1 LFLIDERSEK
11 CRVVIHRTF
20 RSEFHQAPIFEEAIM
35 TTEIQRGQRLKSLE
49 RHLKKETPVLLEVV
63 KIFKE
68 LDRFAKRTGYLGK
81 DESFAFRVPWWPLIS
96 ILGVYSSGKS
106 TFVNH
111 FLDYQLQATGNQA
124 VDDRFTVICYT
135 DEKSVRVLPGLA
147 LDGDPRFPLY
157 RISEAIEDV
166 APGEGSRVDAY
177 LQLKACPSQKLRGKI
192 LIDSPGFDADAQ
204 RTSTLRITDN
214 IIDLSD
220 LVLVFFDARHP
231 EAGSM
236 QNTLNHLVKG
246 TIFRKDSNKFMYI
259 LNQIDATAHDDNP
272 EDVVAAWH
280 RSLAQYGLTAGKTY
294 TIFSPSHPFPAEHEV
309 LRERF
314 ERKRDSDLA
323 AIHARIEQVGVER
336 AYRIVGMLEQTARM
350 LRDDVVLKISRFIAR
365 WRRLVLFIE
374 GTAAGILLIILAFMT
389 FQGAS
394 GWFRS
399 VFPSIG
405 AIFERPEVS
414 LPLAGA
420 FIIAAGYIHFRLRGW
435 AARRVSQ
442 KMLAEIS
449 EPVLR
454 NRYQGAFKTNS
465 RWWRSLFNRRPAG
478 WNKKA
483 VNRLAE
489 VEDDAKRLIQ
499 ILNDA
504 YTNPSGQPEEGL
516 TPEPDSRQTGF

>member
-1 LFLIDERSEK
+1 
-11 CRVVIHRTF
+11 
-20 RSEFHQAPIFEEAIM
+20 M
-35 TTEIQRGQRLKSLE
+35 TTDIRSGQRLKSLE
-49 RHLKKETPVLLEVV
+49 RHLKKENPILLEVV

-135 DEKSVRVLPGLA
+135 DEPSVRVLPGLA

-166 APGEGSRVDAY
+166 ATGEGSRVDAY

-236 QNTLNHLVKG
+236 QNTLDHLVKG

-272 EDVVAAWH
+272 EEVVAAWH

-294 TIFSPSHPFPAEHEV
+294 TIFSPSHPFPAEHEI

-314 ERKRDSDLA
+314 ERKRDLDLTE
-323 AIHARIEQVGVER
+323 IYSRIEQVGVER
-336 AYRIVGMLEQTARM
+336 SYRIVGMLEQTARM
-350 LRDDVVLKISRFIAR
+350 LRDEAVPNISRFIAK
-365 WRRLVLFIE
+365 WRRLVLMIE
-374 GTAAGILLIILAFMT
+374 GTAAGLLVIAFAVLT
-389 FQGAS
+389 FRGAP
-394 GWFRS
+394 GWLRAA
-399 VFPSIG
+399 FPSLG

-414 LPLAGA
+414 VPVAGGLLLV
-420 FIIAAGYIHFRLRGW
+420 AGYIHFNMRRW
-435 AARRVSQ
+435 AARRVSA
-442 KMLAEIS
+442 KIIAGIS
-449 EPVLR
+449 EPGLR
-454 NRYQGAFKTNS
+454 NRYQRAFRTNS

-478 WNKKA
+478 WGKKA
-483 VNRLAE
+483 VNRIAE
-489 VEDDAKRLIQ
+489 VEEDAKRLIQ

-504 YTNPSGQPEEGL
+504 YTNPSGETEEG
-516 TPEPDSRQTGF
+516 PANESDSNSTGF

>member
-1 LFLIDERSEK
+1 ML
-11 CRVVIHRTF
+11 
-20 RSEFHQAPIFEEAIM
+20 QGPILEEAPM
-35 TTEIQRGQRLKSLE
+35 TTDTRSGQRLKSLE
-49 RHLKKETPVLLEVV
+49 RHLKKENPILLEAV

-68 LDRFAKRTGYLGK
+68 LDRFAKRTGYLKK
-81 DESFAFRVPWWPLIS
+81 DESFAFKVPWWPLIS
-96 ILGVYSSGKS
+96 VLGVYSSGKS

-111 FLDYQLQATGNQA
+111 FLDYQLQSTGNQA

-135 DEKSVRVLPGLA
+135 DERSVRVLPGLA

-166 APGEGSRVDAY
+166 APGEGARVDAY

-236 QNTLNHLVKG
+236 QNTLDHLVKG

-272 EDVVAAWH
+272 EEVVAAWH

-294 TIFSPSHPFPAEHEV
+294 TIFSPSHPFPAEHEM

-314 ERKRDSDLA
+314 ERKRDLDLA
-323 AIHARIEQVGVER
+323 EIHARIEQVGVER
-336 AYRIVGMLEQTARM
+336 SYRIVGMLEQTARM
-350 LRDDVVLKISRFIAR
+350 LRDDVAEKISGFIAR
-365 WRRLVLFIE
+365 WRRLVLTIE
-374 GTAAGILLIILAFMT
+374 GTAAGILVILFVALT
-389 FQGAS
+389 FRGAP
-394 GWFRS
+394 GWLRT

-414 LPLAGA
+414 LPLAAVLLIG
-420 FIIAAGYIHFRLRGW
+420 AGYIHITLRGW
-435 AARRVSQ
+435 AARRVSA
-442 KMLAEIS
+442 KMLAEIP
-449 EPVLR
+449 EPGLR
-454 NRYQGAFKTNS
+454 GRYQRAFTTNS

-478 WNKKA
+478 WTKKA
-483 VNRLAE
+483 AGRLAE
-489 VEDDAKRLIQ
+489 VEDDANRLIQ

-504 YTNPSGQPEEGL
+504 YTNPSGETETGENQSIQAPES
-516 TPEPDSRQTGF
+516 P